1 MAFAREI
8 FQQIKN
14 HIRFQQA
21 EKEKD
26 SHYTIL
32 GSTLVRISNHCT
44 HMKVWENYFEKN
56 PQYEGMKIVSIVF
69 EDEGSTFTKQ
79 CLQLVNRRDNPIVVG
94 EYVYHSASLSK
105 LEIKSIIKSLQEMDY
120 SNTYKDATKKCLF
133 YPRLSVNPP
142 PPYKVPDKI
151 AQHIGNDL
159 FNKLRNYRE
168 WNGIINENKQYK
180 NMNKKNTIRL
190 TESELK
196 KVITES
202 VKRVLK
208 EDNFFNQVDSSRQT
222 GNAKEVMEIYKFL
235 TDVKNKIHFLHWSK
249 NRINGDIQEK
259 LSDAANTIQKYLTD
273 DVINA
278 IINGLRA
285 GGKSVYGGDK
295 KQPVDLTKPFKQR
308 HPYHFD
314 DYEYDEPEDWYERV
328 EHGDFDEEY

>member
-56 PQYEGMKIVSIVF
+56 PKYEGMKIVSIVF

-94 EYVYHSASLSK
+94 EYVYHSANLSK

-142 PPYKVPDKI
+142 SPYKVPDKI

-168 WNGIINENKQYK
+168 WNGITNENKQYK
-180 NMNKKNTIRL
+180 NMNRKNTIRL

-196 KVITES
+196 RVITES
-202 VKRVLK
+202 VKSILK
-208 EDNFFNQVDSSRQT
+208 EYDDNYVDADISNDYNGGYDNNKGYVSESFET
-222 GNAKEVMEIYKFL
+222 VLDSL
-235 TDVKNKIHFLHWSK
+235 TDLVSQSDIPYDKWSHRQPTNKYQE
-249 NRINGDIQEK
+249 INDW
-259 LSDAANTIQKYLTD
+259 AN
-273 DVINA
+273 NA
-278 IINGLRA
+278 L
-285 GGKSVYGGDK
+285 
-295 KQPVDLTKPFKQR
+295 KQGNQLFKR
-308 HPYHFD
+308 YF
-314 DYEYDEPEDWYERV
+314 
-328 EHGDFDEEY
+328 G